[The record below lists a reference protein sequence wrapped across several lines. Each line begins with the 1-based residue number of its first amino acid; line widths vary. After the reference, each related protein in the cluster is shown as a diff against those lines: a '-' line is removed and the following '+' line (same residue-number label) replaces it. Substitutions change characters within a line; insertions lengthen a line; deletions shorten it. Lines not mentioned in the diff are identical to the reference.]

1 MILKINFVKMKFK
14 KTEIKLL
21 WEIIM
26 IMIVKNSKIL
36 IGMDG
41 SGFILQM
48 INFLNYQKKVFLM
61 IKKIENYEEEE
72 FYQGI

>member
-48 INFLNYQKKVFLM
+48 INFLNSQKKVFLM

>member
-14 KTEIKLL
+14 KMEIKLL

-48 INFLNYQKKVFLM
+48 INFLNSQKKVFLM